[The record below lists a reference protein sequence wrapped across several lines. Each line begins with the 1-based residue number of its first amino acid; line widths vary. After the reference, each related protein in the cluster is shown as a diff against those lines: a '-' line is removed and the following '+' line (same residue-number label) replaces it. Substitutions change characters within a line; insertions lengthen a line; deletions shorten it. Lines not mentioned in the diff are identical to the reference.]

1 MFSLCSNRGMAHRD
15 LVYIYCE
22 CGHSSLVEIP
32 RKMLRYSILPKARCT
47 VCGERRAKNIIVAP
61 HDSRTQAELLLD
73 LERENEARAK
83 RWPWGS

>member
-1 MFSLCSNRGMAHRD
+1 MFLLCSNQGMAHRD

-32 RKMLRYSILPKARCT
+32 RKMLRYSILPRARCT
-47 VCGERRAKNIIVAP
+47 VCGERRAKDIIVAP
-61 HDSRTQAELLLD
+61 TGPTQKELLLD
-73 LERENEARAK
+73 LEKENEARAK